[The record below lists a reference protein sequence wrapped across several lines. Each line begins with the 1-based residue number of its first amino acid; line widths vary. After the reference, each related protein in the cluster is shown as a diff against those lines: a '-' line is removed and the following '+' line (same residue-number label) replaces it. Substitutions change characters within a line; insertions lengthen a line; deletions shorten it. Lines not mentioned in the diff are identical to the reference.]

1 MRQEQTSSKVIR
13 NGGGDT
19 SNFVHWR
26 GSVRFYFGAGM
37 GSISLFLFL
46 ADNGEDVESSHEPN
60 ALALRHFR
68 HGQIGSSIAIEVA
81 GYGKGW

>member
-1 MRQEQTSSKVIR
+1 
-13 NGGGDT
+13 
-19 SNFVHWR
+19 
-26 GSVRFYFGAGM
+26 M